1 MLWCIPEDSFANFK
15 VLRRTETIPLLPCP
29 QWLELADSTQC
40 IGCDYCC
47 EQCAGLK
54 KQSCVCVQ
62 AILNRL
68 NVLVG
73 MIQHSALLRPAS
85 FNQNDLRIYIYTRI
99 YIHIISYNIYN
110 IVYNKFNSYST
121 YSNQHESTLFHWYRN
136 NQSNKCP
143 SSPNMSN
150 SVLFSK
156 VPSSLGHEHRKATG
170 IVSVSTSQVLNHSEG
185 LK

>member
-47 EQCAGLK
+47 EQCAGLE
-54 KQSCVCVQ
+54 KQSCVYSSNPQQ
-62 AILNRL
+62 AQYPNWNDSTL
-68 NVLVG
+68 
-73 MIQHSALLRPAS
+73 STAS
-85 FNQNDLRIYIYTRI
+85 SSIFQPKWFTHIYVYIYIYSI
-99 YIHIISYNIYN
+99 YTYNTYY
-110 IVYNKFNSYST
+110 IVYNKFNLYST

-136 NQSNKCP
+136 NQSNKWP

>member
-40 IGCDYCC
+40 IGCHYCC

-54 KQSCVCVQ
+54 KQSCVCSSNPQQ
-62 AILNRL
+62 AQCPNWNDSTL
-68 NVLVG
+68 
-73 MIQHSALLRPAS
+73 STAS
-85 FNQNDLRIYIYTRI
+85 SSIFQPKWFTHIHI

-170 IVSVSTSQVLNHSEG
+170 VVSVSTSQVLNHSEG